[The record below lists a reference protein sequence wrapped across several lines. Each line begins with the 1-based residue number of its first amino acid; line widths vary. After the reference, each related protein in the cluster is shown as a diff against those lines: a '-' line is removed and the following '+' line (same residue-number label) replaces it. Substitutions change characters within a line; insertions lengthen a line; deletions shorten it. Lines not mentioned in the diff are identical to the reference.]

1 MSANAR
7 LLDAAQRGDDDAVQ
21 AALADG
27 AGVNCLGDTESPMRL
42 AASEGNVSTIALLAK
57 RGANL
62 DLANFLK
69 QTPIFLAV
77 LSGHIEAVKLLA
89 NLGANVNKADAF
101 GRTPLI
107 NANDLK
113 EDEEIRFEY
122 DNNGNLKSVRK
133 VRRPHGCGPTVVAIL
148 VIAGI
153 LWGAAQIFA

>member
-1 MSANAR
+1 MN
-7 LLDAAQRGDDDAVQ
+7 
-21 AALADG
+21 
-27 AGVNCLGDTESPMRL
+27 NNTP
-42 AASEGNVSTIALLAK
+42 
-57 RGANL
+57 
-62 DLANFLK
+62 
-69 QTPIFLAV
+69 QTPSPYTFPYMQQ
-77 LSGHIEAVKLLA
+77 
-89 NLGANVNKADAF
+89 
-101 GRTPLI
+101 TPLI